1 MHSFSNCLDGK
12 SLVVRS
18 VQTIVILAAALLALI
33 VANRASADE
42 VTRWNQIDTD
52 ASTTPNTDPFTET
65 RIFAILHVVEAA
77 IAGAADDTRVAL
89 LPEPQVSL

>member
-1 MHSFSNCLDGK
+1 MHSFSNCIDGK

-42 VTRWNQIDTD
+42 VTRWNQIATD
-52 ASTTPNTDPFTET
+52 ASTVANTNPLTES
-65 RIFAILHVVEAA
+65 
-77 IAGAADDTRVAL
+77 GA
-89 LPEPQVSL
+89 S